1 MLTERGE
8 LPLPPRLTAHKLR
21 HTFASLLVA
30 SGKDPAY
37 VMTQLGQTDPA
48 FTLRVYGH
56 AMRRDESARERLKA
70 LLGGSIPVQKA
81 LVPFLQGPR
90 TASNEVPRRRKSAPV
105 QTLPPMGAAG
115 FEPATSRV

>member
-1 MLTERGE
+1 
-8 LPLPPRLTAHKLR
+8 
-21 HTFASLLVA
+21 V
-30 SGKDPAY
+30 DPAY

-90 TASNEVPRRRKSAPV
+90 TASNEVPRRRKKRPSPD
-105 QTLPPMGAAG
+105 TSSDGRGG
-115 FEPATSRV
+115 FRTCDLSRVKRALSH